1 MNLSNIQNYSD
12 QEIFNNI
19 MDLLIQQNAKSQD
32 AEGGWLYRG
41 DEGRKCAVG
50 LIMDEYKSCYESEGV
65 STIIEADYPNATSK
79 ITLLEVLQA
88 VHDLQLPEEWPL
100 IKVEL
105 YEILFNQRSV
115 NDTKV
120 AYDFYTMQN
129 ILAYKAKNGGSKK

>member
-12 QEIFNNI
+12 RDIFNHI

-32 AEGGWLYRG
+32 AEGIYLYRG
-41 DEGRKCAVG
+41 DEGRKCAIG
-50 LIMDEYKSCYESEGV
+50 LIMDEYKSCYENIGV
-65 STIIEADYPNATSK
+65 RTIIEVDYPNATNK

-88 VHDLQLPEEWPL
+88 VHDLYLPEEWPL

-105 YEILFNQRSV
+105 NKILFNHQPL

-120 AYDFYTMQN
+120 AYESRTMQS
-129 ILAYKAKNGGSKK
+129 ILAYQAKNGGSKK

>member
-1 MNLSNIQNYSD
+1 MLK
-12 QEIFNNI
+12 
-19 MDLLIQQNAKSQD
+19 AKMPN
-32 AEGGWLYRG
+32 LYRG

-50 LIMDEYKSCYESEGV
+50 LIMDEYNPNYEIYGV
-65 STIIEADYPNATSK
+65 RTIVKASYPNATSK
-79 ITLLEVLQA
+79 IILLEVLQA

-120 AYDFYTMQN
+120 AYDFYTMQS

>member
-1 MNLSNIQNYSD
+1 MPN
-12 QEIFNNI
+12 
-19 MDLLIQQNAKSQD
+19 
-32 AEGGWLYRG
+32 LYRG

-50 LIMDEYKSCYESEGV
+50 LIMDEYNPFYENSGV
-65 STIIEADYPNATSK
+65 RTIVEANYANATSK

-105 YEILFNQRSV
+105 YEILFNHHPV

-120 AYDFYTMQN
+120 AYDFYTMQS
-129 ILAYKAKNGGSKK
+129 ILAYKAKNGASGK

>member
-1 MNLSNIQNYSD
+1 MNLSNIQNYTD
-12 QEIFNNI
+12 QEIFNHI

-32 AEGGWLYRG
+32 AEGRCLYRG

-50 LIMDEYKSCYESEGV
+50 LIMDEYNPLDENEGV
-65 STIIEADYPNATSK
+65 RLIVEANYANATNK

-120 AYDFYTMQN
+120 AYDYYTMQS
-129 ILAYKAKNGGSKK
+129 ILAYKAKNEASGK

>member
-12 QEIFNNI
+12 REIFDHI

-32 AEGGWLYRG
+32 AEGRCFYRG

-50 LIMDEYKSCYESEGV
+50 LIMDEYKSCYETNRV
-65 STIIEADYPNATSK
+65 RTIIEADYPNATNK
-79 ITLLEVLQA
+79 ITLLEVLQS

-100 IKVEL
+100 IKAEL
-105 YEILFNQRSV
+105 YEILFNHQPV
-115 NDTKV
+115 NDAKV
-120 AYDFYTMQN
+120 AYNFYTTIS

>member
-1 MNLSNIQNYSD
+1 
-12 QEIFNNI
+12 

-32 AEGGWLYRG
+32 AEGNCLYRG

-50 LIMDEYKSCYESEGV
+50 LIMDEYKSCYENNGV
-65 STIIEADYPNATSK
+65 RTIIEADYPNATNK

-88 VHDLQLPEEWPL
+88 VHDFEPVEEWPL

-105 YEILFNQRSV
+105 YEILFNHHPV

-120 AYDFYTMQN
+120 AYDFYTIQS
-129 ILAYKAKNGGSKK
+129 ILAYQFKNRGSKK

>member
-12 QEIFNNI
+12 QEIFNNV
-19 MDLLIQQNAKSQD
+19 MDLLIQQNAKSRD
-32 AEGGWLYRG
+32 AEGRCLYRG

-50 LIMDEYKSCYESEGV
+50 LIMDEYKSCYENSGV
-65 STIIEADYPNATSK
+65 RTIIEADYPNATNK
-79 ITLLEVLQA
+79 ITLLEVLQS
-88 VHDLQLPEEWPL
+88 VHDAHFPEEWPL

-120 AYDFYTMQN
+120 AYNFYTMIS
-129 ILAYKAKNGGSKK
+129 ILAYKAKNGASGK

>member
-12 QEIFNNI
+12 RDIFNNV
-19 MDLLIQQNAKSQD
+19 MDLLIQQNAKSQN
-32 AEGGWLYRG
+32 AGGKCLYRG

-50 LIMDEYKSCYESEGV
+50 LIMDEYNPLDENEGV
-65 STIIEADYPNATSK
+65 RLIVEANYANATNK

-100 IKVEL
+100 IKAEL
-105 YEILFNQRSV
+105 YEILFNPQPV

-120 AYDFYTMQN
+120 AYNFYTMIS
-129 ILAYKAKNGGSKK
+129 ILAYKAKNGASGK

>member
-12 QEIFNNI
+12 RDIFNNV
-19 MDLLIQQNAKSQD
+19 MGLLIQQNAKSQD
-32 AEGGWLYRG
+32 AEGNCLYRG

-50 LIMDEYKSCYESEGV
+50 LIMDEYKSCYESNGV
-65 STIIEADYPNATSK
+65 RTIVEANYANATSK

-105 YEILFNQRSV
+105 YEILFNHQPV

-129 ILAYKAKNGGSKK
+129 ILAYQFKNRGSKK

>member
-12 QEIFNNI
+12 REIFGHV

-32 AEGGWLYRG
+32 AEGRCLYRG

-50 LIMDEYKSCYESEGV
+50 LIMDEYNPLDENEGV
-65 STIIEADYPNATSK
+65 RLIVEANYANATSK

-105 YEILFNQRSV
+105 YEILFNHQPV

-120 AYDFYTMQN
+120 AYDYYTMKS

>member
-12 QEIFNNI
+12 GEIFDHI
-19 MDLLIQQNAKSQD
+19 MGLLIQQNAKSQD
-32 AEGGWLYRG
+32 AEGNCLYRG

-50 LIMDEYKSCYESEGV
+50 LIMDKYNPFYENSGV
-65 STIIEADYPNATSK
+65 RTIVEADYPNATSK
-79 ITLLEVLQA
+79 ITLLEVLQS

-105 YEILFNQRSV
+105 YEILFNHQPV

-120 AYDFYTMQN
+120 AYDFYAMIS

>member
-1 MNLSNIQNYSD
+1 MNLSNIQNYND
-12 QEIFNNI
+12 REIFDHI

-32 AEGGWLYRG
+32 AEGNCLYRG

-50 LIMDEYKSCYESEGV
+50 HIMDEYNPLYENNGV
-65 STIIEADYPNATSK
+65 RTIVEANYANAASK

-105 YEILFNQRSV
+105 YQILFNHHPV

-120 AYDFYTMQN
+120 AYDFYTMKN
-129 ILAYKAKNGGSKK
+129 ILAYKAKNGASGK

>member
-12 QEIFNNI
+12 REIFDHV

-32 AEGGWLYRG
+32 AEGRCLYRG

-50 LIMDEYKSCYESEGV
+50 LIMDKYNPFYENSGV
-65 STIIEADYPNATSK
+65 RTIVEADYANAASK

-88 VHDLQLPEEWPL
+88 VHDLQLPEECPL

-105 YEILFNQRSV
+105 YQILFNPQPL

-120 AYDFYTMQN
+120 AYDFYTFQS
-129 ILAYKAKNGGSKK
+129 ILAYKMKNGASGK